1 MVIQALKMYPE
12 DKKTK
17 NRLVSSITAN
27 IKQIQPASI
36 LKKLAPKRVWK
47 ELRKNR
53 QFLLIDLAL
62 IFTSFLLF
70 ITAEKNLI
78 FLLICVLLVY
88 GAFFWSLLAFIYR
101 AVFWIP
107 ISILAIV
114 LAVFQGDIKQ
124 SDLIYIPIFSF
135 VLLMVFA
142 IARRRTTAEKSLR
155 DNEQQYRRLVELTFE
170 SIIILVDGEFVFVNA
185 QAVSLFKANSEAE
198 LKGESISKYLHPAS
212 FEGFQVWARHVI
224 DENNELPL
232 FEDQFVRPDNSF
244 VDVEAAGLVI
254 AYQDQ
259 PALLLIIR
267 DVTARKQ
274 AEKAVRDSY
283 VKYQELL
290 ESAPDAIVVSDKEG
304 SIRLINAQ
312 TEEMFGY
319 SRDELV
325 GESIQ
330 RLLPPQLHDLHLQQ
344 NGRYTNT
351 PTFHPLDTEFDL
363 LGRHK
368 DGSELPIDVK
378 VSRFF
383 IEDGLRITTIIRDI
397 TERKQAEEQVIRAA
411 HLAALGKMSTA
422 LTHELNNPLQ
432 IIKGYLD
439 IVLDFPTEWEEAYG
453 YLQIIRQ
460 QVNRMHKDTQNIL
473 NYARP
478 AQKSGQL
485 VCVVDLVRQ
494 VLELA
499 HKPLQQLGFQV
510 VEDFDELP
518 LIWADPDSLT
528 QVFLNI
534 VINAVESAN
543 KTGNMLQIALKAKA
557 DQVEISFVTNGST
570 IPDKDLPYI
579 FDPFFTTKSNGNGL
593 GLWISRNLVKQYQ
606 GSIYAQNMD
615 GNQGVMFTVS
625 FPQTQRKPE
634 VET

>member
-1 MVIQALKMYPE
+1 M
-12 DKKTK
+12 
-17 NRLVSSITAN
+17 SSLTAN
-27 IKQIQPASI
+27 IKQIRPAAI
-36 LKKLAPKRVWK
+36 LEKLAPQRVWK
-47 ELRKNR
+47 ELHKNR
-53 QFLLIDLAL
+53 RYLLIDLAL

-78 FLLICVLLVY
+78 LPVIFVLLIY

-107 ISILAIV
+107 VSILAIV
-114 LAVFQGDIKQ
+114 LGVLKGNIRQ

-142 IARRRTTAEKSLR
+142 IAKRRTAAEKSLR
-155 DNEQQYRRLVELTFE
+155 ANEQQYKRLVELTFE
-170 SIIILVDGEFVFVNA
+170 SIVILVDGEFVFANT
-185 QAVSLFKANSEAE
+185 QAVDLFNAKSEAD

-212 FEGFQVWARHVI
+212 FAGFQVWASCVI

-254 AYQDQ
+254 AYQNQ

-267 DVTARKQ
+267 DISARKQ

-290 ESAPDAIVVSDKEG
+290 ESAPDAIVVSDKTG
-304 SIRLINAQ
+304 TITLINAQ
-312 TEEMFGY
+312 TEKMFGY
-319 SRDELV
+319 SREELI

-330 RLLPPQLHDLHLQQ
+330 HLLPPQLHDLYDLH

-351 PTFHPLDTEFDL
+351 PTYHPLDTEFDL

-368 DGSELPIDVK
+368 DGSELPLDVK

-397 TERKQAEEQVIRAA
+397 TERKQAEEQVVRAA

-439 IVLDFPTEWEEAYG
+439 IVLDFPTEWEEAYE

-478 AQKSGQL
+478 SRKTGQL
-485 VCVVDLVRQ
+485 VCVGELVRQ
-494 VLELA
+494 VLALA
-499 HKPLQQLGFQV
+499 HKPLQQSGFKV

-518 LIWADPDSLT
+518 PIWADPDSLT

-534 VINAVESAN
+534 VINAVESAE
-543 KTGNMLQIALKAKA
+543 KTDNTLRIALKTKA
-557 DQVEISFVTNGST
+557 NQVEISFITDGST
-570 IPDKDLPYI
+570 IPHKDLPYI

-606 GSIYAQNMD
+606 GSIYAQTMGGD
-615 GNQGVMFTVS
+615 QGVMFTVS
-625 FPQTQRKPE
+625 FPQTQSE
-634 VET
+634 LEIEA